1 MMKKLYYVVT
11 NGYDM
16 VVSVDS
22 ENNCRYLTQTEDFP
36 TNPSCEEAKQFLESI
51 EDDNTWE
58 DDCTYDEIFGDID
71 KFNEEILAEVEKKL

>member
-11 NGYDM
+11 NSYDM

-36 TNPSCEEAKQFLESI
+36 ANHGCEEAKEFLESI